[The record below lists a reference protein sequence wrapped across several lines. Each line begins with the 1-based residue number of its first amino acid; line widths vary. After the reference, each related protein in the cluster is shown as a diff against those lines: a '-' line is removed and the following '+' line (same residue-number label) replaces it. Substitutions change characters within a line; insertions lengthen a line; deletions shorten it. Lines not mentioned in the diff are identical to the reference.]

1 MNYYQI
7 NMMVK
12 LKRHKV
18 SERGLRFFLSPPG
31 SRDKFL
37 VIVLVDHSK
46 FSLRIFF
53 RPFPGSFDHFYSPLE
68 FVTK

>member
-37 VIVLVDHSK
+37 VIVLLITVNSA
-46 FSLRIFF
+46 S
-53 RPFPGSFDHFYSPLE
+53 GYSSDHFRGALIIFIPHLNS
-68 FVTK
+68 